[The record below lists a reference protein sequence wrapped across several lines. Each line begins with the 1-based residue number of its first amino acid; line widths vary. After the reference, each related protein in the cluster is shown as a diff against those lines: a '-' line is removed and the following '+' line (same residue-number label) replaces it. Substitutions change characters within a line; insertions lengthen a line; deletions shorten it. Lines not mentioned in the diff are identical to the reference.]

1 MRELFFK
8 IAQLANIHLPENKLY
23 YNHKRDVQMQQG
35 NYTNITWNGTTNV
48 FAAYLQGDTIFSA
61 NGEQVGV
68 SVAKYKEVEEALLKC
83 KNRLIELG
91 EIKIPKTQ
99 EEIIAEQQQLL
110 EQQSKAIAQL
120 LEKVETY
127 GKSTGDVEF
136 HSAEISDKHKASTG
150 QSSDDGRPV
159 KGKQSSRPTKRGT
172 KTGDTE
178 RSD

>member
-1 MRELFFK
+1 
-8 IAQLANIHLPENKLY
+8 
-23 YNHKRDVQMQQG
+23 MQQG

-48 FAAYLQGDTIFSA
+48 FAAYLQGDAIFSA

-127 GKSTGDVEF
+127 GKSTRDVEPNTT
-136 HSAEISDKHKASTG
+136 EISGGDKAGTE

-159 KGKQSSRPTKRGT
+159 KGKQSGRPRKGGT